1 MIFKM
6 KKILLLSAF
15 VVASFITNAQKAG
28 KILVQEDKGKSFQL
42 GSEKSVQTVL
52 KAVDAFNAIDHD
64 AEVKL
69 WSDEYV
75 KRSGESH
82 KKAVATLKSV
92 SNKPMAIVPI
102 KVEGSNR
109 EIVMVQSTEDRV
121 FKNGSKQNLNLLEMF
136 FIDKAGKIENVVQYS
151 SIPANNEFGKTSGG
165 KYIAEK
171 PGSEGDGRSFQ
182 FSNRGEVAAIENFVK
197 AYNAMDAQ
205 GVAAI
210 LADVVTIYGFDGSVS
225 KLTKEN
231 IPALFTNY
239 KSLDWKPTYI
249 LPFKLKDTDPVSG
262 IVVYSTE
269 KRVSKDGT
277 VWDKNLME
285 LFSFNLDGKIDSV
298 TQFSREKS
306 K

>member
-1 MIFKM
+1 M
-6 KKILLLSAF
+6 KKLLLLSAF
-15 VVASFITNAQKAG
+15 VAASFITNAQQKAG
-28 KILVQEDKGKSFQL
+28 KVLVQEDKGKSFQL

-92 SNKPMAIVPI
+92 SNKPMTIVPI

-171 PGSEGDGRSFQ
+171 PGSDGDGRSFQ
-182 FSNRGEVAAIENFVK
+182 FSNRGEVVAIENFAK
-197 AYNAMDAQ
+197 AYNAMDTQ

-210 LADVVTIYGFDGSVS
+210 LADVVTINGLDGSVN

-231 IPALFTNY
+231 IPTLFTNY

-262 IVVYSTE
+262 IMVYSTE

>member
-1 MIFKM
+1 M

-15 VVASFITNAQKAG
+15 VAASFITNAQKAG

-52 KAVDAFNAIDHD
+52 KAVEAFNAVNHD
-64 AEVKL
+64 AEVLL

-75 KRSGESH
+75 KRGGEGH
-82 KKAVATLKSV
+82 KKSMETLKSV
-92 SNKPMAIVPI
+92 SNKPMAILPI
-102 KVEGSNR
+102 KVEGSSK

-121 FKNGSKQNLNLLEMF
+121 FKNGSKQNLNLFEMF
-136 FIDKAGKIENVVQYS
+136 FIDEAGKIENMVQYS
-151 SIPANNEFGKTSGG
+151 SIPATNEFGKTSGG
-165 KYIAEK
+165 KYIESK
-171 PGSEGDGRSFQ
+171 PGSDVDGRALQ
-182 FSNRGEVAAIENFVK
+182 FSNRGEVAAVENFAK
-197 AYNAMDAQ
+197 AYNAMDLQ

-210 LADVVTIYGFDGSVS
+210 LADVVTVNNIDGSIS

-231 IPALFTNY
+231 IPSLFTNY
-239 KSLDWKPTYI
+239 TSLDWKPTLI
-249 LPFKLKDTDPVSG
+249 LPFKIKDTDPASG
-262 IVVYSTE
+262 IIVYSTE

-277 VWDKNLME
+277 VWEKNLVE
-285 LFSFNLDGKIDSV
+285 IFSFNLEGKIDSV